1 VFFISSNNSDD
12 SIFNKITIPNY
23 FFERYDLNKYL
34 DNLLIENYDI
44 ILSDLINALT
54 TNANG
59 EYI

>member
-1 VFFISSNNSDD
+1 MVN
-12 SIFNKITIPNY
+12 IFKKITIPNY
-23 FFERYDLNKYL
+23 FFERYDLNKYF

-54 TNANG
+54 TNANE

>member
-1 VFFISSNNSDD
+1 MEN
-12 SIFNKITIPNY
+12 IFNKIRITNY